1 MPAGKVVV
9 TMDNQGTEFHE
20 VLLLR
25 VNDGVTDTA
34 IDLLSLPEEEAMA
47 KASMVSVT
55 FGPPGES
62 SRTASPI

>member
-20 VLLLR
+20 VLLLK

-34 IDLLSLPEEEAMA
+34 IDLLSLPEEEADGQGLDGQRHVRSA
-47 KASMVSVT
+47 REPS
-55 FGPPGES
+55 P
-62 SRTASPI
+62 TALPI